1 MESKISLHI
10 KTILTSIGQIML
22 QENPWTGLLFLAGI
36 FYGSFTM
43 GIAVILAASVGLATA
58 ILLNF
63 DKKETA
69 QGLYGFSASLV
80 GVALTFFFKPELVI
94 WITVI
99 IGSVIA
105 TILQHIFISRKI
117 PVFTLPFILVTWIC
131 LYIFH
136 NLYVVGSPVM
146 GTEPAADLNEL
157 ATVAHGFGEVIFQGS
172 ILTGVIFI
180 LAVFI
185 NNPVAALY
193 AIASGVVSAYISLQF
208 SEPQTDI
215 HMGLFSFNAVL
226 CAITFSG
233 TRVKDGVYVLFSI
246 IVSTIIDIFMVKMG
260 WPPLTFPFVASSW
273 ITLLV
278 KKTVPKQF
286 Q

>member
-43 GIAVILAASVGLATA
+43 GIAVILSASIGLGTA
-58 ILLNF
+58 ILLKF
-63 DKKETA
+63 DKKETT

-94 WITVI
+94 WIAVI

-117 PVFTLPFILVTWIC
+117 PAFTLPFILVTWIC
-131 LYIFH
+131 LYVFH
-136 NLYVVGSPVM
+136 NLYVVGGPVM
-146 GTEPAADLNEL
+146 GAEPDTDLNEL

-193 AIASGVVSAYISLQF
+193 AIASGVLSAYISLQF
-208 SEPQTDI
+208 SEPQADI

-273 ITLLV
+273 ITILV